1 MIGTAMKSIERL
13 AALLF
18 GFVFLGLAFAVAVET
33 IMRKVFNKSL
43 QGVDELGG
51 YVLAIGAGLAFA
63 ITLLSRAHIRID
75 VVHDILPRPLRILMN
90 CLAVP
95 ALAVCAFAVL
105 TLAGIALQDTVQ
117 YSATAQTPWAT
128 PLKYPQ
134 GLWVGALAVFAVCA
148 AYETATLVSLIMRGR
163 FDEIDRS
170 YGPRGTKDEL
180 ADELEDIKARGVTA
194 IDAPMTAADRRRP
207 S

>member
-1 MIGTAMKSIERL
+1 MKSIERL

-75 VVHDILPRPLRILMN
+75 VVHDILPRPVRIAMN
-90 CLAVP
+90 CLAIP
-95 ALAVCAFAVL
+95 SLAACAFAVL
-105 TLAGIALQDTVQ
+105 TLAGIALQDTIQ

-134 GLWVGALAVFAVCA
+134 SLWVGALAVFAICA
-148 AYETATLVSLIMRGR
+148 AYETVTLFGLIARGR

-180 ADELEDIKARGVTA
+180 ADELADIKARGVTA
-194 IDAPMTAADRRRP
+194 VDTPMTTADRRKP